1 MDDIYSGNSFGSVLK
16 LAAAV
21 SDAARTALWIDR
33 SKLAF
38 DVGVRAALG
47 LAITLVVGR
56 ATGHTAAGVVAA
68 IGALNAGFVSLQ
80 GTYRSRAML
89 TMVAAAGMG
98 LAEFIGATVGHL
110 VGPLAVTAAAVGFV
124 AGLAVALG
132 PGPSI
137 VGLQAVIV
145 LVVFSQFRFS
155 AEVAARNAGLIILG
169 AAVQVLLVVLPWPLR
184 RFPAE
189 RRALEDVYS
198 QLASFARQA
207 VTDERALLEPGA
219 FDQLTAVMRDPQPFG
234 GDELVARRALAVQAD
249 RLRLELV
256 ALNGARQRLK
266 AGGLAEPVRDLEELL
281 SAAAAVL
288 DEVAEAARASRPA
301 VGWEPQRDRFEAS
314 LARLQA
320 SAELSGDR
328 EATAVV
334 ANAAERAEA
343 VAGQL
348 RTALRACAALAGN
361 DPGAVEIAALTGRV
375 PAVPRR
381 RPTGWVAER
390 IATLRSNLTLSSQSF
405 RHALRLSAT
414 LAAAVLVSDAFSL
427 AHRYWVPL
435 TATLVLRPDFKS
447 TITRGLSRV
456 GGTLAGAGLVTLV
469 LAEARPDPDW
479 LIAIVIVLFVPAVTL
494 VQANYAIYSV
504 VIASLV
510 VTLVAFEGQPG
521 TAAAGERSV
530 YTVIGAALALTAYML
545 WPTWEASSL
554 PDTLARLSE
563 VEGRYARQVLLAWAN
578 PSGADRSALQQS
590 RLEARLA
597 RTDAEAAVAR
607 WAGEPRQDG
616 ERPVPPG
623 FIASVRMCVSAILG
637 LHAELPPDGTG
648 YPGAAVLAEDT
659 QRALLGVATKL
670 RNPSAEV
677 TLPALREEQ
686 VALRSA
692 AEGAAKD
699 DPTRLGESLA
709 LAAETDRLVNS
720 VNTLAHLVG
729 IDEKVR

>member
-1 MDDIYSGNSFGSVLK
+1 MAVPRLE
-16 LAAAV
+16 AAV
-21 SDAARTALWIDR
+21 SDAARTALRIDR

-68 IGALNAGFVSLQ
+68 VGALNAGFVSLQ
-80 GTYRSRAML
+80 GTYRSRAALIMA
-89 TMVAAAGMG
+89 AAAGMG

-110 VGPLAVTAAAVGFV
+110 VGPLAVTVAAFGFV

-137 VGLQAVIV
+137 VGIQAVII

-169 AAVQVLLVVLPWPLR
+169 SAVQALLVVLLWPLR

-189 RRALEDVYS
+189 RRALGDAYS

-207 VTDERALLEPGA
+207 LADELSLLDPGA
-219 FDQLTAVMRDPQPFG
+219 LDQLTEVMRDPQPFG
-234 GDELVARRALAVQAD
+234 GDELIARRALAVQAD
-249 RLRLELV
+249 RIRLELV
-256 ALNGARQRLK
+256 ALSSARRRLK
-266 AGGLAEPVRDLEELL
+266 ASGAAEPVRDLEDLVL
-281 SAAAAVL
+281 AAAAVL
-288 DEVAEAARASRPA
+288 DDVAEAARASHPA
-301 VGWEPQRDRFEAS
+301 AGWLSERDVFEAS

-320 SAELSGDR
+320 RAKLSGDR
-328 EATAVV
+328 MTTAIV
-334 ANAAERAEA
+334 AEAAERTEA
-343 VAGQL
+343 LAGQL
-348 RTALRACAALAGN
+348 RMALRACAAIAGR
-361 DPGAVEIAALTGRV
+361 DPGAVETAALTGRV
-375 PAVPRR
+375 PAVPRHR
-381 RPTGWVAER
+381 WVAER
-390 IATLRSNLTLSSQSF
+390 TSTLRSNLTLSSQSF

-414 LAAAVLVSDAFSL
+414 LAAAVLVSDPFGL

-447 TITRGLSRV
+447 TITRGLSRIA
-456 GGTLAGAGLVTLV
+456 GTLVGAGLVTLL

-479 LIAIVIVLFVPAVTL
+479 LIAIVIVLCVPAVTL
-494 VQANYAIYSV
+494 VQANYAIFSAC
-504 VIASLV
+504 IASLV

-521 TAAAGERSV
+521 IAVAAERSI
-530 YTVIGAALALTAYML
+530 YTVVGAVLALTAYLL
-545 WPTWEASSL
+545 WPTWEASSM

-578 PSGADRSALQQS
+578 PSDADRSALQQS

-607 WAGEPRQDG
+607 WAGERRQDG

-623 FIASVRMCVSAILG
+623 FVASVRTCVSAILG
-637 LHAELPPDGTG
+637 LHAALPPDGTG
-648 YPGAAVLAEDT
+648 YPGADVLAEDI
-659 QRALLGVATKL
+659 QRALLAVATKL
-670 RNPSAEV
+670 RHPSAEV
-677 TLPALREEQ
+677 SLPALREHQ
-686 VALRSA
+686 GALRSA

-699 DPTRLGESLA
+699 DPIRLGESLA
-709 LAAETDRLVNS
+709 LAGETDQLVNS

-729 IDEKVR
+729 IYEKVR

>member
-1 MDDIYSGNSFGSVLK
+1 VPKLTAVLSE
-16 LAAAV
+16 AAG
-21 SDAARTALWIDR
+21 TALRIDR

-47 LAITLVVGR
+47 LAIVLVVGR

-80 GTYRSRAML
+80 GNYRSRAVLIMA
-89 TMVAAAGMG
+89 AAAGMG
-98 LAEFIGATVGHL
+98 VAEFIGATAGHL
-110 VGPLAVTAAAVGFV
+110 VGPLAVTAAVFGFV

-137 VGLQAVIV
+137 VGIQAVVI

-155 AEVAARNAGLIILG
+155 AQVAARNAGLIIIG
-169 AAVQVLLVVLPWPLR
+169 SAVQVLLVVVVWPLR

-189 RRALEDVYS
+189 RRALGNAYS

-207 VTDERALLEPGA
+207 LVDELALLDPGA
-219 FDQLTAVMRDPQPFG
+219 FDQLIEVMRDPQPFG

-249 RLRLELV
+249 RIRLELV
-256 ALNGARQRLK
+256 ALSGARRRLK
-266 AGGLAEPVRDLEELL
+266 VSGLAEAVRDLEELAL
-281 SAAAAVL
+281 AAAAVL
-288 DEVAEAARASRPA
+288 DQVAEAARASRPA
-301 VGWEPQRDRFEAS
+301 VGWESQRDRFEAC
-314 LARLQA
+314 LARLRA
-320 SAELSGDR
+320 RAEFRGDLV
-328 EATAVV
+328 ATAVV
-334 ANAAERAEA
+334 AEAAGRTEA
-343 VAGQL
+343 LAGQL
-348 RTALRACAALAGN
+348 RTALRACAALAGS
-361 DPGAVEIAALTGRV
+361 DPDAVEIAALTGQV

-381 RPTGWVAER
+381 RPTWWVAER

-405 RHALRLSAT
+405 RHALRLAAT
-414 LAAAVLVSDAFSL
+414 LAAGVLVSDPFSL
-427 AHRYWVPL
+427 AHRYWIPL

-456 GGTLAGAGLVTLV
+456 AGTLVGAGLVTLL
-469 LAEARPDPDW
+469 LAEARPGPVW
-479 LIAIVIVLFVPAVTL
+479 LIAIVIALCVPAVTL
-494 VQANYAIYSV
+494 VQANYAIFSAC
-504 VIASLV
+504 IASLV

-521 TAAAGERSV
+521 IAAAGERSI
-530 YTVIGAALALTAYML
+530 YTVIGAALALIAYLL

-578 PSGADRSALQQS
+578 PSDADRSALQQS

-607 WAGEPRQDG
+607 WAGEPRRDG
-616 ERPVPPG
+616 ERPIPPG
-623 FIASVRMCVSAILG
+623 FMASVRMCVRAILG
-637 LHAELPPDGTG
+637 LHAELPSDGTG
-648 YPGAAVLAEDT
+648 YPGAVVLAEDT
-659 QRALLGVATKL
+659 QRALFGVATKL
-670 RNPSAEV
+670 RHPSAEV
-677 TLPALREEQ
+677 TLPALREVQ

-692 AEGAAKD
+692 AAGSAKD
-699 DPTRLGESLA
+699 DPARLGESLA
-709 LAAETDRLVNS
+709 LAAETDQLVNS

-729 IDEKVR
+729 IDERVR